1 MQAYKMVVTID
12 DPNRLVLTSLP
23 FNRGQRVE
31 VVLRDVDE
39 SSGALLAE
47 LKNLFAETQALPP
60 LQTLTEEEIAAEI
73 GAYRSGQ

>member
-12 DPNRLVLTSLP
+12 DPNRLVLTRLP

-39 SSGALLAE
+39 SALLAE
-47 LKNLFAETQALPP
+47 LRDLFTETQALPQ
-60 LQTLTEEEIAAEI
+60 LQTLTEDEIAVEI

>member
-12 DPNRLVLTSLP
+12 DPNRLVLTRLP

-39 SSGALLAE
+39 SALLAE
-47 LKNLFAETQALPP
+47 LRDLFTETQALPQ
-60 LQTLTEEEIAAEI
+60 LQTLTEDEIAAEI